1 MIDAI
6 VYNSNTGFTKQ
17 YAYSYAVQTKLP
29 IYSIKELR
37 KLKKGSNII
46 YFSWVLGGSIVKLD
60 RLKKYNI
67 EMVCAVGMST
77 YSTDLIESL
86 KVKNKLDQV
95 FYLQGGL
102 RLPMLSMK
110 YRMMLKLVMSQLK
123 KKEKQNQLSLDEK
136 EILFYMQ
143 NGRDSVDLDALEPL
157 VSWYNSIDIEYVS

>member
-17 YAYSYAVQTKLP
+17 YVYSYAVQTKLP

-110 YRMMLKLVMSQLK
+110 YRIMLKMVMSQLK